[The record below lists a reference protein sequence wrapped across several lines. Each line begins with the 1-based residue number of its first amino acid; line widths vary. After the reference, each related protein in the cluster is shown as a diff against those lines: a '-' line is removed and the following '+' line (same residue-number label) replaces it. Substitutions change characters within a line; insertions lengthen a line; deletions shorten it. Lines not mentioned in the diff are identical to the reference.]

1 MKSLFEQMSGTY
13 ILQGDYYLPNLTL
26 PAEEN
31 KTIGIWG
38 QRHLRYLKQHRTI
51 LYTNLLTSGKLNSY
65 LADIDRQAEDMFFRL
80 VNQMA
85 EREGVT
91 EKLKSDNQ
99 MEWVARMNSI
109 RNISTEIVSNDI
121 IFN

>member
-1 MKSLFEQMSGTY
+1 MKSLFEQMGGAYT
-13 ILQGDYYLPNLTL
+13 LQGDYYLPNLTL

-51 LYTNLLTSGKLNSY
+51 LYTNLLTSGRLNGY